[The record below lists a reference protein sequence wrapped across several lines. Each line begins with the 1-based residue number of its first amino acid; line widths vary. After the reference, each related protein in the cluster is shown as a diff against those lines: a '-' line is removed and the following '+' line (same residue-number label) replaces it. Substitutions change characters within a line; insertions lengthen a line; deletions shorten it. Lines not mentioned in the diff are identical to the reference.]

1 MKRKPPKQRQ
11 KHDRQP
17 PAPPRPKKKERPQ
30 IALTKKN
37 YIIMGVGLATI
48 IAGFITLSGGSMTL
62 APLLLVIGYC
72 VLIPIALLIK

>member
-11 KHDRQP
+11 KRAKQP
-17 PAPPRPKKKERPQ
+17 PAPQPKKKERPQ

-62 APLLLVIGYC
+62 APLLLVVGYC